1 MAMISMVEPRERIHF
16 ERNFEILKFTRTQT
30 QKKKYSRWLML
41 QRVFSNHKHWSI
53 LFIRH

>member
-30 QKKKYSRWLML
+30 QKKKLLEMV
-41 QRVFSNHKHWSI
+41 QCSNVYFQI
-53 LFIRH
+53 

>member
-30 QKKKYSRWLML
+30 QKKKYSRWFD
-41 QRVFSNHKHWSI
+41 VPTCIFKYKHWSI